1 MEKTCRLR
9 AFNRT
14 PSPLSEM
21 YLEKKESE
29 MFSRFSQNLAEVKKE
44 SKREAGHLDKSNSQR
59 SVDRSQSLFYFVS
72 QDSHSQAGSTRSQ
85 CTAQTQCMIRPTCT
99 TGWEDAAKIKED
111 SSLESS
117 SLTTL
122 ATGSCSVKR
131 ELTNDTSR
139 SHPRQKPKKETSLV
153 AHSISLGL

>member
-1 MEKTCRLR
+1 MDKTCRLR

-21 YLEKKESE
+21 YLERKESE

-72 QDSHSQAGSTRSQ
+72 QDSHSQAGLTRSQ

-99 TGWEDAAKIKED
+99 TGWEDAQARCKDQRRLFPRKQQPDNPRNRI
-111 SSLESS
+111 LF
-117 SLTTL
+117 
-122 ATGSCSVKR
+122 GQKR
-131 ELTNDTSR
+131 IDEWYQ
-139 SHPRQKPKKETSLV
+139 QKPSSAKTEEGNFPRS
-153 AHSISLGL
+153 S